1 LKDLKVSMDNIY
13 LKKHIGASEIFGPL
27 LIVDGVSNV
36 GFGELVQIEQK
47 DMSRLGRVLEVDG
60 ERAVCQIFAGTSG
73 IDRSQIRVRFTG
85 HPMKISVSE
94 EMVGR
99 TFNGLGIPIDG
110 GDIIGEEERDINGYP
125 LNPDAREYPREN
137 IITGISAIDGLATL
151 IRGQKLPIFSS
162 SGLPHNEIAAQ
173 IVNQSKISEEEDF
186 YIIFVG
192 IGIKADDASFF
203 LEKFEEGGALGRLIT
218 FLNLADSPSVERLI
232 TPRCA
237 LTVAEYLAFDKDKH
251 VLVIMSDLT
260 NYCEALREV
269 SSARGEV
276 PSRKGYPGY
285 LYSDLAAIYER
296 TGRAEGKGGSITQIP
311 ILTMPNDDIT
321 HPIPDLTGYITE
333 GQIVLSRELHQ
344 RGIYPPIDVL
354 SSLSRLMKDGIG
366 EGQTREDHQNLYS
379 QLYASYSRVSR
390 IRSLASIIGEE
401 ELSETDRS
409 YLRFGDAFLNEFLGQ
424 GKDEIRTIEETLKS
438 GWSVLNRLPET
449 ELTRVS
455 KMEIEKYWSK

>member
-1 LKDLKVSMDNIY
+1 MDSIY
-13 LKKHIGASEIFGPL
+13 IKKHIGASEIIGPL
-27 LIVDGVSNV
+27 LIVDGVMGV
-36 GFGELVQIEQK
+36 GFGELIEIEQK
-47 DMSRLGRVLEVDG
+47 GMKRLGRVLEVEG

-73 IDRSQIRVRFTG
+73 IDRERVRVRFTG
-85 HPMKISVSE
+85 SSMKLSVSE

-99 TFNGLGIPIDG
+99 TFDGLGIPIDG
-110 GDIIGEEERDINGYP
+110 GGDIVGEEERDINGYP
-125 LNPDAREYPREN
+125 LNPDAREYPRDN
-137 IITGISAIDGLATL
+137 ILSGISAIDGLATL
-151 IRGQKLPIFSS
+151 IRGQKLPIFSG

-173 IVNQSKISEEEDF
+173 IVNQAKISKEEDF
-186 YIIFVG
+186 YIIFAG
-192 IGIKADDASFF
+192 LGIKADDASFF
-203 LEKFEEGGALGRLIT
+203 LRKFEEGGALGRLIT

-237 LTVAEYLAFDKDKH
+237 LTVAEYLAFKKNKH
-251 VLVIMSDLT
+251 VLVVMSDLT

-285 LYSDLAAIYER
+285 LYSDLSTIYER
-296 TGRAEGKGGSITQIP
+296 TGRVEGKKGSITQIP

-344 RGIYPPIDVL
+344 KGIYPPIDIL

-366 EGQTREDHQNLYS
+366 EGHTRKDHPNLCS
-379 QLYASYSRVSR
+379 QLYASYSRVAR
-390 IRSLASIIGEE
+390 VRSLATIIGEE

-409 YLRFGDAFLNEFLGQ
+409 YIKFGDAFEKEFLNQ
-424 GKDEIRTIEETLKS
+424 GKTEIRSIEDTLKL
-438 GWSVLNRLPET
+438 GWKILGNLPES
-449 ELTRVS
+449 ELARVS
-455 KMEIEKYWSK
+455 KEEIEEYWSK

>member
-1 LKDLKVSMDNIY
+1 MDNIY
-13 LKKHIGASEIFGPL
+13 LKKHIGASEILGPL
-27 LIVDGVSNV
+27 LVVDGVSNV
-36 GFGELVQIEQK
+36 GFGEMVEIEQK
-47 DMSRLGRVLEVDG
+47 DMRRLGRVLEVDG

-73 IDRSQIRVRFTG
+73 IDRSQIRIRFTG
-85 HPMKISVSE
+85 SPMKISVSE

-110 GDIIGEEERDINGYP
+110 GDIIGEKERDINGYP
-125 LNPDAREYPREN
+125 LNPDAREYPRDN

-151 IRGQKLPIFSS
+151 IRGQKLPIFSG

-203 LEKFEEGGALGRLIT
+203 LKKFEEGGALGRLIT

-251 VLVIMSDLT
+251 VLVIISDLI

-285 LYSDLAAIYER
+285 LYSDLASVYER
-296 TGRAEGKGGSITQIP
+296 TGRVEGKDGSITQIP

-344 RGIYPPIDVL
+344 RGIYPPVDVL

-409 YLRFGDAFLNEFLGQ
+409 YLKFGNAFENEFLSQ
-424 GKDEIRTIEETLKS
+424 GKDEIRTIEETLKL
-438 GWSVLNRLPET
+438 GWSVLNRLPES

-455 KMEIEKYWSK
+455 KKEIEKYWSK

>member
-1 LKDLKVSMDNIY
+1 MDNIY

-27 LIVDGVSNV
+27 LVVDGVSNV
-36 GFGELVQIEQK
+36 GFGELVEIEQK
-47 DMSRLGRVLEVDG
+47 DIRRLGRVLEVDG

-73 IDRSQIRVRFTG
+73 IDRSQIRIRFTG
-85 HPMKISVSE
+85 SPMKISVSE

-99 TFNGLGIPIDG
+99 TFNGLGVPIDG

-151 IRGQKLPIFSS
+151 IRGQKLPIFSG

-192 IGIKADDASFF
+192 IGIKSDDASFF
-203 LEKFEEGGALGRLIT
+203 LKKFEEGGALGRLIT

-237 LTVAEYLAFDKDKH
+237 LTVAEYFAFNKDKH
-251 VLVIMSDLT
+251 VLVIISDLT

-285 LYSDLAAIYER
+285 LYSDLASVYER
-296 TGRAEGKGGSITQIP
+296 TGRVEGKDGSITQIP

-390 IRSLASIIGEE
+390 IRSLSSIIGEE

-409 YLRFGDAFLNEFLGQ
+409 YLKFGDAFENEFLSQ
-424 GKDEIRTIEETLKS
+424 GKDEIRAIEETLKL
-438 GWSVLNRLPET
+438 GWSVLNRLPES
-449 ELTRVS
+449 ELARVS
-455 KMEIEKYWSK
+455 KKEIEKYWSK

>member
-1 LKDLKVSMDNIY
+1 MDNIY

-27 LIVDGVSNV
+27 LVVDGVSNV
-36 GFGELVQIEQK
+36 GFGELVEIEQK
-47 DMSRLGRVLEVDG
+47 NMRRIGRVLEVDG

-73 IDRSQIRVRFTG
+73 IDRSQIRIRFTG
-85 HPMKISVSE
+85 SPMKIPVSE

-99 TFNGLGIPIDG
+99 TFNGLGVPIDG
-110 GDIIGEEERDINGYP
+110 GDIIGKEERDINGYP
-125 LNPDAREYPREN
+125 LNPDAREYPRDN
-137 IITGISAIDGLATL
+137 IITGVSAIDGLATL
-151 IRGQKLPIFSS
+151 IRGQKLPIFSG

-173 IVNQSKISEEEDF
+173 IVNQSKISVEEDF

-203 LEKFEEGGALGRLIT
+203 LKKFEEGGALGRLIT

-285 LYSDLAAIYER
+285 LYSDLASVYER
-296 TGRAEGKGGSITQIP
+296 TGRAEGKNGSITQIP

-366 EGQTREDHQNLYS
+366 EGRTREDHQNLYS

-409 YLRFGDAFLNEFLGQ
+409 YLRFGDAFESEFLNQ
-424 GKDEIRTIEETLKS
+424 GKDENRNIEETLKL
-438 GWSVLNRLPET
+438 GWSVLNRLPES

-455 KMEIEKYWSK
+455 KKEIEKYWSK

>member
-1 LKDLKVSMDNIY
+1 MDNIY
-13 LKKHIGASEIFGPL
+13 LKKHIGASEILGPL
-27 LIVDGVSNV
+27 LVVDGVSNV
-36 GFGELVQIEQK
+36 GFGEMVEIEQK
-47 DMSRLGRVLEVDG
+47 DMRRLGRVLEVDG

-73 IDRSQIRVRFTG
+73 IDRSQIRIRFTG
-85 HPMKISVSE
+85 SPMKISVSE

-99 TFNGLGIPIDG
+99 TFNGLGVPIDG

-125 LNPDAREYPREN
+125 LNPDAREYPRDN

-151 IRGQKLPIFSS
+151 IRGQKLPIFSG

-203 LEKFEEGGALGRLIT
+203 LKKFEEGGALGRLIT

-251 VLVIMSDLT
+251 VLVIISDLI

-285 LYSDLAAIYER
+285 LYSDLASVYER
-296 TGRAEGKGGSITQIP
+296 TGRVEGKDGSITQIP

-344 RGIYPPIDVL
+344 RGIYPPVDVL

-409 YLRFGDAFLNEFLGQ
+409 YLKFGNAFENEFLSQ
-424 GKDEIRTIEETLKS
+424 GKNEIRTIEETLKL
-438 GWSVLNRLPET
+438 GWSVLNKLPES

-455 KMEIEKYWSK
+455 KKEIEKYWGK

>member
-1 LKDLKVSMDNIY
+1 MDNIY

-27 LIVDGVSNV
+27 LVVDGVSNV
-36 GFGELVQIEQK
+36 GFGELVEIEQK
-47 DMSRLGRVLEVDG
+47 DIRRLGRVLEVDG

-73 IDRSQIRVRFTG
+73 IDRSQIRIRFTG
-85 HPMKISVSE
+85 SPMKISVSE

-99 TFNGLGIPIDG
+99 TFNGLGVPIDG

-151 IRGQKLPIFSS
+151 IRGQKLPIFSG

-192 IGIKADDASFF
+192 IGIKSDDASFF
-203 LEKFEEGGALGRLIT
+203 LKKFEEGGALGRLIT

-237 LTVAEYLAFDKDKH
+237 LTVAEYFAFNKDKH
-251 VLVIMSDLT
+251 VLVIISDLT

-285 LYSDLAAIYER
+285 LYSDLASVYER
-296 TGRAEGKGGSITQIP
+296 TGRVEGKDGSITQIP

-321 HPIPDLTGYITE
+321 HPIPDLTGYIAE

-390 IRSLASIIGEE
+390 IRSLSSIIGEE

-409 YLRFGDAFLNEFLGQ
+409 YLKFGDAFENEFLSQ
-424 GKDEIRTIEETLKS
+424 GKDEIRAIEETLKL
-438 GWSVLNRLPET
+438 GWSVLNRLPES
-449 ELTRVS
+449 ELARVS
-455 KMEIEKYWSK
+455 KKEIEKYWSK